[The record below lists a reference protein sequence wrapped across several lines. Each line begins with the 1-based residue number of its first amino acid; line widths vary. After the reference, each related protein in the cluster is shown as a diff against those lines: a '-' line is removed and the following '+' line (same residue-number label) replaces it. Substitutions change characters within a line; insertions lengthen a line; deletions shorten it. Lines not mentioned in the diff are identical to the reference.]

1 MALGE
6 EIEEAKL
13 VKKFLKC
20 LPRKKYIHIVASL
33 EQVRDLKTT
42 SLEDIIGHL
51 KAYEERV
58 YEEENNQEDQ
68 SKLMY
73 ANGEPQQYQTH
84 DYNNNYRGRGHGGQ
98 FYNRGRGRGRFNGA
112 RDVSRLTCFRCDK
125 TRHVAYDCLDWL
137 LKLQET
143 QENDNTSTQEADELL
158 MHEIVYLNEEK
169 IVPNNYERRDGDDNI
184 WYLDNGASNHMSGDR
199 RFFAYVDD
207 SVSGK
212 VMFGDDSLI
221 DIKGKGSIEFV
232 ERNAEP
238 RKITDVYIIPN
249 LKSNINSLGQA
260 TQAGCDIR
268 MKGGHLIM
276 HDRDGK
282 LIAKAVRSK
291 KKII

>member
-6 EIEEAKL
+6 EIKEAKL

-33 EQVRDLKTT
+33 EQVLDLKNT
-42 SLEDIIGHL
+42 SFEDIIGRL
-51 KAYEERV
+51 KAYEEHV
-58 YEEENNQEDQ
+58 YEEEDNQEDQ

-84 DYNNNYRGRGHGGQ
+84 DYNNNYTGRGHGGR
-98 FYNRGRGRGRFNGA
+98 FYNRGRGRGWFNGA
-112 RDVSRLTCFRCDK
+112 RDASRLTCFRCDK
-125 TRHVAYDCLDWL
+125 TRHVAYDCPDWL

-143 QENDNTSTQEADELL
+143 QENDNMSTQEADELM

-199 RFFAYVDD
+199 RYFVSVDD

-212 VMFGDDSLI
+212 VRFGDDSRI
-221 DIKGKGSIEFV
+221 DIKRKGSIEFID
-232 ERNAEP
+232 RNREP
-238 RKITDVYIIPN
+238 RKITDVYFIPN

-260 TQAGCDIR
+260 TQAGCNIR

-276 HDRDGK
+276 HDHDGK
-282 LIAKAVRSK
+282 LIAKAVR
-291 KKII
+291 